1 MERETS
7 GLARNMLADKFCQQA
22 QYFFSCALSL
32 LPGNASSVRPSPAP
46 QYTGR
51 QHTVPERTAW
61 DVPEMKVALRF
72 VLPSILIST
81 QLSLFT

>member
-1 MERETS
+1 
-7 GLARNMLADKFCQQA
+7 LAHNTLADKFCQQA
-22 QYFFSCALSL
+22 VYFLSYTPSL

-51 QHTVPERTAW
+51 QHTVPKRIAY
-61 DVPEMKVALRF
+61 DVPEMKAAFRF